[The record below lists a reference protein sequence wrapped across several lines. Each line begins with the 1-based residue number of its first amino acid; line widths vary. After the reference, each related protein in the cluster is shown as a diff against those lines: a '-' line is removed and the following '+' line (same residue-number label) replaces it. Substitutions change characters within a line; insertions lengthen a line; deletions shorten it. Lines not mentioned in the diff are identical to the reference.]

1 MINRTIS
8 AIAFVVL
15 AFAATGPSYAQVQTV
30 PVQPMPGQPMQGQPI
45 QAPPPGYQQGCPR
58 RVTPSA
64 QVLDERF
71 MRRFSPLGLM
81 PGQQQRIQ
89 SLIEAFSRTHPA
101 GSPLD
106 PTAMRQLHDE
116 VRGVLTPQ
124 QLAML
129 QQEHHGQGG
138 MRRCR

>member
-1 MINRTIS
+1 MMNRTIS

-15 AFAATGPSYAQVQTV
+15 TVAATAPSFAQIQQ
-30 PVQPMPGQPMQGQPI
+30 PPMQPMPGQPVQGQPI
-45 QAPPPGYQQGCPR
+45 QAPPQGYQQGCPP

-64 QVLDERF
+64 QMLDERI
-71 MRRFSPLGLM
+71 MRHLSPLGLM

-89 SLIEAFSRTHPA
+89 SYIEAFSRTHPA
-101 GSPLD
+101 GSPLE
-106 PTAMRQLHDE
+106 PGAMRQLHDE
-116 VRGVLTPQ
+116 VRSVLTPQ

-138 MRRCR
+138 MHRCG